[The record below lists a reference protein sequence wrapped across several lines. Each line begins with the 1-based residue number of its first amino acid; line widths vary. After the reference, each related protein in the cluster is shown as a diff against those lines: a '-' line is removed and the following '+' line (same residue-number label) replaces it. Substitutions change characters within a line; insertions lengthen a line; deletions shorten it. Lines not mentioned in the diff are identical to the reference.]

1 MALNKLSKGKRL
13 LIKYLLAEDEE
24 EEQVLFEMYG
34 RKRAATHIMFDLRKE
49 EGIFNKLIVNHLR
62 EDPKKFLD
70 FFRLSSDQFNFLLA
84 LIKEDL
90 YNKQSTNLKMYPITP
105 EEKLSITLR

>member
-1 MALNKLSKGKRL
+1 MSLNKLSKGKRL
-13 LIKYLLAEDEE
+13 LIKYFLAEDKE

-34 RKRAATHIMFDLRKE
+34 IKLAATHIMFDLRKE

-70 FFRLSSDQFNFLLA
+70 FFRLSSDQFNFLIE

-90 YNKQSTNLKMYPITP
+90 YKQSTNLKMYPITP
-105 EEKLSITLR
+105 EEKLCITLR